1 MIGDL
6 LAYNYQIQPDRYLV
20 VHVTFVVHRVSSCVL
35 LQQAS
40 QVYRELHPGL
50 RIPILRQHS
59 HNNKCDVTT
68 DDEI

>member
-1 MIGDL
+1 MIGNL
-6 LAYNYQIQPDRYLV
+6 LAYSYQIQPDRFLV
-20 VHVTFVVHRVSSCVL
+20 VYVAFGVRDISSCVL